1 MVQEDDYTFVTI
13 DGDDMGI
20 SDAVVVDVDADDG
33 LLDAVSIDDAVTV
46 DAGSD
51 FITLA
56 DNTVMM
62 SDADMMD
69 GYNIDMND
77 MDISFIL

>member
-77 MDISFIL
+77 TDISFIL

>member
-77 MDISFIL
+77 TDISFH